1 MAPVQF
7 EVIFEQDIAALPPMT
22 FHEKLTE
29 GSIFWRQMERIA
41 ARLPGADRLVAC

>member
-7 EVIFEQDIAALPPMT
+7 EMIFEQDIAVLPPMT
-22 FHEKLTE
+22 LHEKLME
-29 GSIFWRQMERIA
+29 GSIFFSQLERIA

>member
-1 MAPVQF
+1 MAPVQL
-7 EVIFEQDIAALPPMT
+7 EMIFEDDIDALPPMT

-41 ARLPGADRLVAC
+41 ARLPGADSLVAC